1 MQKNKDLVEGR
12 CVNIKA
18 LFTFKFSEEELERI
32 RNLGY
37 EVIFASES
45 NKSSLGKL
53 TDEELESIDIL
64 ATYNCFEKI
73 DISKMKNLK
82 YIMLTSVGFDQLPKE
97 KVIKQN
103 IQVTNNRGGY
113 SIPMSEWIVMCILE
127 IYKKSKMLY
136 KQQQDKVWHMDFGIS
151 ELYGS
156 RIGFLGTGTIA
167 VEAAKRL
174 NGFGVEIWGY
184 NTNGREV
191 EYFDRCFGKNQI
203 NEIFKNCDVVV
214 STMPCTE
221 NTIGMI
227 DKDKFELMKQGSSFI
242 NVGRGKIVNEE
253 DLIKYLDKFEGVA
266 LDVFEQE
273 PLPKESPLWDA
284 DNVIVTPHNC
294 WVSDKNDIRV
304 EKLMYSNLK
313 KYKEGKQVDNIVN
326 IERGY

>member
-1 MQKNKDLVEGR
+1 MKVLITVKISDEQLEK
-12 CVNIKA
+12 IK
-18 LFTFKFSEEELERI
+18 S
-32 RNLGY
+32 LGY
-37 EVIFASES
+37 EIIRISES
-45 NKSSLGKL
+45 KIKNC
-53 TDEELESIDIL
+53 EEVDDADIL
-64 ATYNCFEKI
+64 VTYNPFKRL

-113 SIPMSEWIVMCILE
+113 SITMSEWIVMCILE

-253 DLIKYLDKFEGVA
+253 DLIKYLDKFKGVA

>member
-1 MQKNKDLVEGR
+1 MKVLITVKISDEQLE
-12 CVNIKA
+12 NIK
-18 LFTFKFSEEELERI
+18 S
-32 RNLGY
+32 LGY
-37 EVIFASES
+37 EIIRISES
-45 NKSSLGKL
+45 KIKNC
-53 TDEELESIDIL
+53 EEVDDADIL
-64 ATYNCFEKI
+64 VTYNPFKRL

-253 DLIKYLDKFEGVA
+253 DLIKYLDKFKGVA

>member
-1 MQKNKDLVEGR
+1 MKVLITVKISDEQLEK
-12 CVNIKA
+12 IK
-18 LFTFKFSEEELERI
+18 SR
-32 RNLGY
+32 GY
-37 EVIFASES
+37 EIIRISES
-45 NKSSLGKL
+45 KIKNC
-53 TDEELESIDIL
+53 EEVDDADIL
-64 ATYNCFEKI
+64 VTYNPFKRL

-253 DLIKYLDKFEGVA
+253 DLIKYLDKFKGVA

>member
-1 MQKNKDLVEGR
+1 M
-12 CVNIKA
+12 
-18 LFTFKFSEEELERI
+18 
-32 RNLGY
+32 
-37 EVIFASES
+37 
-45 NKSSLGKL
+45 
-53 TDEELESIDIL
+53 
-64 ATYNCFEKI
+64 
-73 DISKMKNLK
+73 
-82 YIMLTSVGFDQLPKE
+82 
-97 KVIKQN
+97 
-103 IQVTNNRGGY
+103 
-113 SIPMSEWIVMCILE
+113 
-127 IYKKSKMLY
+127 
-136 KQQQDKVWHMDFGIS
+136 
-151 ELYGS
+151 
-156 RIGFLGTGTIA
+156 GTGTIA

>member
-45 NKSSLGKL
+45 NKSALGKL

>member
-1 MQKNKDLVEGR
+1 MKVLITVKISDEQLEK
-12 CVNIKA
+12 IK
-18 LFTFKFSEEELERI
+18 S
-32 RNLGY
+32 LGY
-37 EVIFASES
+37 EIIRISASKIK
-45 NKSSLGKL
+45 NC
-53 TDEELESIDIL
+53 EEVDDADIL
-64 ATYNCFEKI
+64 VTYNPFKRL

-191 EYFDRCFGKNQI
+191 EYFNRCFGKNQI

-253 DLIKYLDKFEGVA
+253 DLIKYLDKFKGVA

>member
-1 MQKNKDLVEGR
+1 MKVLITVKISDEQLKK
-12 CVNIKA
+12 IK
-18 LFTFKFSEEELERI
+18 S
-32 RNLGY
+32 LGY
-37 EVIFASES
+37 EIIRISES
-45 NKSSLGKL
+45 KIKNC
-53 TDEELESIDIL
+53 EEVDDADIL
-64 ATYNCFEKI
+64 VTYNPFKRL

-191 EYFDRCFGKNQI
+191 EYFNRCFGKNQI

-313 KYKEGKQVDNIVN
+313 KYKEGKQVDNVVN

>member
-1 MQKNKDLVEGR
+1 MKVLITVKISDEQLEK
-12 CVNIKA
+12 IK
-18 LFTFKFSEEELERI
+18 S
-32 RNLGY
+32 LGY
-37 EVIFASES
+37 EIIRISES
-45 NKSSLGKL
+45 KIKNC
-53 TDEELESIDIL
+53 EEVDDADIL
-64 ATYNCFEKI
+64 VTYNPFKRL

-214 STMPCTE
+214 SIMPCTE

-253 DLIKYLDKFEGVA
+253 DLIKYLDKFKGVA

>member
-1 MQKNKDLVEGR
+1 MKVLITVKISDEQLEK
-12 CVNIKA
+12 IK
-18 LFTFKFSEEELERI
+18 S
-32 RNLGY
+32 LGY
-37 EVIFASES
+37 EIIRISES
-45 NKSSLGKL
+45 KIKNC
-53 TDEELESIDIL
+53 EEVDDADIL
-64 ATYNCFEKI
+64 VTYNPFKRL

-253 DLIKYLDKFEGVA
+253 DLIKYLDKFKGVA

-313 KYKEGKQVDNIVN
+313 KYKAGKQVDNIVN